1 MKHRASHAA
10 LRALALLLIA
20 LLAGCSLLGG
30 GKRDPVTIYSPQAVA
45 QADPTWPQADWQ
57 LAIAKPS
64 AARLIDSPRIAVRP
78 IPGELQVYRGS
89 SWAQPP
95 TDMLEASVLR
105 VLEDSGR
112 IAGVGRLATGMRSD
126 YRLAMD
132 VRRFEA
138 DYRGGTL
145 PVATIEI
152 SATLLS
158 NRDQRIVARRTF
170 LREETVAT
178 TDVAAVTDTLGRA
191 LAGVSAEIAGWTLTQ
206 GDGDA
211 RTHPLLPR

>member
-1 MKHRASHAA
+1 M
-10 LRALALLLIA
+10 
-20 LLAGCSLLGG
+20 
-30 GKRDPVTIYSPQAVA
+30 TIYSPQARA
-45 QADPTWPQADWQ
+45 TADPAWPQVEWQ
-57 LAIAKPS
+57 LAISKPS
-64 AARLIDSPRIAVRP
+64 ATRLIDSPRIAVRP

-112 IAGVGRLATGMRSD
+112 IAGDGRLATGMRSD

-138 DYRGGTL
+138 DYRGGPL

-152 SATLLS
+152 SATLLN
-158 NRDQRIVARRTF
+158 NRDQRIVGRRTF
-170 LREETVAT
+170 LREETAAT
-178 TDVAAVTDTLGRA
+178 TDVATVTDAFGRA
-191 LAGVSAEIAGWTLTQ
+191 LASISSEIAGWTLTQ
-206 GDGDA
+206 GQGDA
-211 RTHPLLPR
+211 LAHPPL